1 MNPYGKGRH
10 TYMIVLLCVQN
21 ILLRNSAVELLLIC
35 SAYNIITMYRGS
47 KTLSLQ
53 HCSSFT
59 FGVES
64 ALVSSI

>member
-35 SAYNIITMYRGS
+35 SAYIAMYRGS

-59 FGVES
+59 FGVEN